1 MKNKVKNKL
10 RKSKRAGVWTGVAL
24 ALALGLSAC
33 GSSTPAPIHSANSPA
48 PAGYYR
54 VKSGDTL
61 YAIARQHKQSVANL
75 RTWNALNA
83 NGDIAAGQLLKV
95 QGSATKQPSQRANPP
110 KASVPSNSP
119 TAVAVNPPKN
129 LALIWPAQ
137 GAVLAAFNGSTQK
150 GLDIAGTLGS
160 PIKAAAS
167 GEVIY
172 AGSGVRGYGN
182 MLIIKHSGD
191 FISTYA
197 HLDRALVA
205 EGQKVNQGQVIAE
218 MGDTAANRPKL
229 YFEVRYQGK
238 VTNPSQYLP

>member
-1 MKNKVKNKL
+1 MNNNINKIKW
-10 RKSKRAGVWTGVAL
+10 AGVWTGVAL

-33 GSSTPAPIHSANSPA
+33 GSSTTAPIHAANSPA

-61 YAIARQHKQSVANL
+61 YAIARKHKQSVANL

-95 QGSATKQPSQRANPP
+95 QGSAMKKPSQSTSST
-110 KASVPSNSP
+110 KVSTPSNSP
-119 TAVAVNPPKN
+119 MAVAVNPPKN
-129 LALIWPAQ
+129 LVLIWPVQ
-137 GAVLAAFNGSTQK
+137 GTVLASFNGTTQK
-150 GLDIAGTLGS
+150 GLDIGGALGS
-160 PIKAAAS
+160 PIKAAAN

-172 AGSGVRGYGN
+172 AGNGVRGYGN
-182 MLIIKHSGD
+182 MVIIKHEGD
-191 FISTYA
+191 FTSTYA
-197 HLDRALVA
+197 HLNRALVA
-205 EGQKVNQGQVIAE
+205 EGQKVSLGQVIAE

-238 VTNPSQYLP
+238 VTNPINYLP

>member
-1 MKNKVKNKL
+1 MNNNIKKIKW
-10 RKSKRAGVWTGVAL
+10 AGVWTGVAL

-33 GSSTPAPIHSANSPA
+33 GSSTPAPINSANSSA

-83 NGDIAAGQLLKV
+83 NGDIAAGQLLKI
-95 QGSATKQPSQRANPP
+95 QGTATKTTTTPTKATP
-110 KASVPSNSP
+110 KASTPSNSP
-119 TAVAVNPPKN
+119 MAVAVNPPKN
-129 LALIWPAQ
+129 LVLIWPVQ
-137 GAVLAAFNGSTQK
+137 GTVLTSFNGTTQK
-150 GLDIAGTLGS
+150 GLDIGGALGS
-160 PIKAAAS
+160 PIKAAAN

-172 AGSGVRGYGN
+172 AGNGVRGYGN
-182 MLIIKHSGD
+182 MVIIKHEGD
-191 FISTYA
+191 FTSTYA
-197 HLDRALVA
+197 HLNRALVA
-205 EGQKVNQGQVIAE
+205 EGQKVSLGQVIAE

-238 VTNPSQYLP
+238 VTNPINYLP